1 MFKKLRIDKEAP
13 WKRRF
18 DASTILWARGV
29 KGAPTRGIVA
39 STKSGTYQ
47 WYAWDVPSGEL
58 SPLTKLPAEVLS
70 RIAPDGLHEEAI
82 YGISPDGRYLVYLK
96 DEGGDDIGHFV
107 RLPIEGGEPEDITP
121 DTPPY
126 ASYAVFFSDAGNALG
141 FTAQSEQLGFQTYI
155 IQLLPNGELGSKRV
169 VYESRSPLAG
179 PWLSHGGEI
188 AVVASAE
195 RTRPPNCSLVAVDT
209 ASGKQIGGLWDGEQ
223 TNLMPSSASCG
234 FSPVPGDCRL
244 LTRTSRTGSERPVL
258 WEPTKGE
265 RIDMALEEVAGGL
278 SPVGWSP
285 DGKSILLAQARQAG
299 QQLYVCELKDH
310 DLKRLNHP
318 DGTYQVLRFDQE
330 GEILALWQDVLQ
342 PPQVVALD
350 AETGAKTRTVL
361 SAGEAPPSRGW
372 QCVSFPSSEGRMV
385 QGWLAVPDGEGPF
398 PTVLYVYH
406 GPGGATFHPEG
417 QAWLDHG
424 FACASIHN
432 MIAADIGLRALE
444 DVVAFRD
451 WLVKN
456 RMTNPDQIILTG
468 WSYGGYLT
476 LLALGKYPDLW
487 AGGMAGTAIA
497 DWSTLYEDT
506 SPAGRSR
513 VLSLFGGTPQDN
525 SSASM
530 NLRVSV

>member
-1 MFKKLRIDKEAP
+1 
-13 WKRRF
+13 
-18 DASTILWARGV
+18 
-29 KGAPTRGIVA
+29 
-39 STKSGTYQ
+39 
-47 WYAWDVPSGEL
+47 
-58 SPLTKLPAEVLS
+58 
-70 RIAPDGLHEEAI
+70 
-82 YGISPDGRYLVYLK
+82 
-96 DEGGDDIGHFV
+96 
-107 RLPIEGGEPEDITP
+107 
-121 DTPPY
+121 
-126 ASYAVFFSDAGNALG
+126 
-141 FTAQSEQLGFQTYI
+141 
-155 IQLLPNGELGSKRV
+155 
-169 VYESRSPLAG
+169 
-179 PWLSHGGEI
+179 
-188 AVVASAE
+188 
-195 RTRPPNCSLVAVDT
+195 
-209 ASGKQIGGLWDGEQ
+209 
-223 TNLMPSSASCG
+223 
-234 FSPVPGDCRL
+234 
-244 LTRTSRTGSERPVL
+244 
-258 WEPTKGE
+258 
-265 RIDMALEEVAGGL
+265 MALEEVAGGL

-444 DVVAFRD
+444 DVVTFRD

-468 WSYGGYLT
+468 WSYGGYLA

-513 VLSLFGGTPQDN
+513 VLSLFGGTPQEEPGQYADRSPISWAERVQAPVLAIQGKN
-525 SSASM
+525 DTAATPRQMQLYEAKMKSLGKHIEVVWFEGGHGAM
-530 NLRVSV
+530 CRTEHTERMLRFACQVLG